1 MRHKKLYKVIAAFIY
16 KMNLILLTLS
26 FIFTTNAIKPNFCV
40 NCKHFKYDFFSGK
53 QFGKCMLF
61 PILKEKDRYYLVNGQ
76 EKKTEYNYCSIAR
89 GYNDMCGEEGKLF
102 EKKYK

>member
-1 MRHKKLYKVIAAFIY
+1 MRQEKLYKDFITFSY

-40 NCKHFKYDFFSGK
+40 DCKHFRYDFFSGK
-53 QFGKCMLF
+53 QFGKCALF
-61 PILKEKDRYYLVNGQ
+61 PIVKEKDRYYLVNGQ
-76 EKKTEYNYCSIAR
+76 GQKTEYNYCSIAR

-102 EKKYK
+102 EKSK